1 MPSRLARH
9 EAPTFLVGDVAPPKQ
24 DVKGGSVIP
33 VQGIAPLA
41 PEPIE
46 PAWSLA
52 EGEILGDSYKVKK
65 RLAVGGMG
73 EVYICR
79 HTRLP
84 GHFVAKVLAHELTGN
99 EEHFSRFRREAE
111 IMASLRHPN
120 VVQIL
125 DFNVTLSGFSYLI
138 MEYLEGEDLSTFIRP
153 NQPFSLNRTNRIVK
167 QIAAALQAAHD
178 LGVIHR
184 DLKPEN
190 VVLLHA
196 AGQDDFVK
204 VIDFGIS
211 ISAATSRVTAHEV
224 LMGTPQFMSP
234 EQAEGQR
241 EVDGRSDQFSLAT
254 LTYLLLTGN
263 LPFEGKTPMGVLY
276 AVVNNPPRPCP
287 HTLPVEIA
295 DVVNKALSKSR
306 EDRFVSVME
315 YAEALHAAIS
325 RVIGPQAIVD
335 DALELFEGHQ
345 LDSITKRFATTLR
358 IDGHTGRHWK
368 RTVFGMAISFGVGA
382 AVTIFVARH
391 LKFDWRMWGMHANGW
406 IAEITATVRRMVE

>member
-1 MPSRLARH
+1 VIQLQAK
-9 EAPTFLVGDVAPPKQ
+9 APKASLPA
-24 DVKGGSVIP
+24 
-33 VQGIAPLA
+33 
-41 PEPIE
+41 E

-52 EGEILGDSYKVKK
+52 KGEILGGSYRVKK

-84 GHFVAKVLAHELTGN
+84 GHFVAKVLTHELTGN

-120 VVQIL
+120 VVQVF
-125 DFNVTLSGFSYLI
+125 DFNVTPSGFSYLV
-138 MEYLEGEDLSTFIRP
+138 MEYLEGEDLSTFIKP
-153 NQPFSLNRTNRIVK
+153 KHPFPLNRTNRIVR

-178 LGVIHR
+178 LGVVHR

-190 VVLLHA
+190 IVLLHA

-211 ISAATSRVTAHEV
+211 ISSTTSRVTSHEV

-254 LTYLLLTGN
+254 LSYLLLTGD
-263 LPFEGKTPMGVLY
+263 LPFEGQTPMGVLY
-276 AVVNNPPRPCP
+276 AVVNSPPRPFP
-287 HTLPVEIA
+287 NTLPGEIA
-295 DVVNKALSKSR
+295 DVVNKALSKSPD
-306 EDRFVSVME
+306 DRFVSVMD

-325 RVIGPQAIVD
+325 RVTGPQDFIDEPLASS
-335 DALELFEGHQ
+335 EGHQ
-345 LDSITKRFATTLR
+345 LENMTQRFATTLQ
-358 IDGHTGRHWK
+358 IDTQTGGRWK
-368 RTVFGMAISFGVGA
+368 RTVLGMALSFGVGA

-391 LKFDWRMWGMHANGW
+391 LDFDWRTWGMQAMGW
-406 IAEITATVRRMVE
+406 IGEITRTVRRMAE